1 MVMFLDQID
10 LFSECRR
17 LDLGGGSSQYAL
29 ERGLVLFSRF
39 GIVAELYRI
48 RQEHARLERPGWVR

>member
-1 MVMFLDQID
+1 MFLDQID

-17 LDLGGGSSQYAL
+17 LDLGGDSSHYSL
-29 ERGLVLFSRF
+29 EHRLVLFSRF